1 MREISEIII
10 SNVLSGV
17 LLVETIQRGYDSQN

>member
-1 MREISEIII
+1 MLKMNEIMVSI
-10 SNVLSGV
+10 VLSGV